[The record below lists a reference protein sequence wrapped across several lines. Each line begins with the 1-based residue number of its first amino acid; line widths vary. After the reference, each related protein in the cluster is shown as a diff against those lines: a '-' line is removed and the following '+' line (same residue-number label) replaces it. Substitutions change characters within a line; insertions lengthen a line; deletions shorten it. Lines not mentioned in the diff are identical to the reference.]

1 MRRREFVVGMGLT
14 GATLARPIPIRAQQS
29 AMPVVGF
36 INGASAQTFTR
47 PLAAFLK
54 GLGEAGYTDGRNVA
68 IEYHWAEGHFDRMP
82 EIVADLV
89 HKQVSVIAAS
99 STPAALAAKAAATTI
114 PVVFEMGA
122 DPVKLGVVAS
132 LSRPGG
138 NVTGSTQLTQDT
150 APKLLELLHEL
161 LPAAHVIALLVN
173 PNDRAVAE
181 VSTKAVRAAANSLG
195 LDLQIMAA
203 SGEGDFEGVFAKL
216 NELRVG
222 ALVISAEELFT
233 SHSEQLAA
241 LATRNRIP
249 AVYKGREFAAA
260 GGLISY
266 GSDIAESYRLTG
278 IYTGRVLKG
287 EKPADLPVVQAT
299 KIELYINL
307 KTAKALGI
315 SVPLPLSG
323 RADELFE

>member
-1 MRRREFVVGMGLT
+1 MRRREFMTLLGGT
-14 GATLARPIPIRAQQS
+14 AATWPLAARAQQS

-47 PLAAFLK
+47 PLTAFLK
-54 GLGEAGYTDGRNVA
+54 GLREAGYTDGRNVA
-68 IEYHWAEGHFDRMP
+68 IEYHWAEGHYDRMP

-89 HKQVSVIAAS
+89 HKQVSVIAAT

-122 DPVKLGVVAS
+122 DPVKLGIVAS

-173 PNDRAVAE
+173 PNDPAIAE
-181 VSTKAVRAAANSLG
+181 VSTKAMRAAADSLG
-195 LDLQIMAA
+195 LELQIMAA
-203 SGEGDFEGVFAKL
+203 SSEGDFEGVFAKL

-233 SHSEQLAA
+233 GHSEQLAA

-287 EKPADLPVVQAT
+287 EKPANLPVVQAT
-299 KIELYINL
+299 KIELYVNL

-315 SVPLPLSG
+315 TVPLPLSG

>member
-1 MRRREFVVGMGLT
+1 MQRREFVIGVGLVGAALT
-14 GATLARPIPIRAQQS
+14 LPRAARAQQS
-29 AMPVVGF
+29 GLPVIGF
-36 INGASAQTFTR
+36 VNGASAQTYGR

-54 GLGEAGYTDGRNVA
+54 GLGDAGYVEGRNVA
-68 IEYHWAEGHFDRMP
+68 IEYRWADGHFDRMP
-82 EIVADLV
+82 AMMAELVQRRVDVIVAT
-89 HKQVSVIAAS
+89 
-99 STPAALAAKAAATTI
+99 STPASLAAKAVNTTI
-114 PVVFEMGA
+114 PVVFEMSA

-138 NVTGSTQLTQDT
+138 NITGTTQLAQDIT
-150 APKLLELLHEL
+150 PKLLELLHEL

-173 PNDRAVAE
+173 PNDPAIAE
-181 VSTKAVRAAANSLG
+181 VSTTAVRAAANSLG
-195 LDLQIMAA
+195 LELQIVTAR
-203 SGEGDFEGVFAKL
+203 SERDFESVFAKA
-216 NELRVG
+216 NELRAG
-222 ALVISAEELFT
+222 ALLISAEEVFT
-233 SHSEQLAA
+233 SHSEQLAV
-241 LATRNRIP
+241 LAVKNRVP
-249 AVYKGREFAAA
+249 AIYKGREFAAA

-266 GSDIAESYRLTG
+266 GSDIAEPYRLTG

-315 SVPLPLSG
+315 NVPLPLSG

>member
-1 MRRREFVVGMGLT
+1 MALLA
-14 GATLARPIPIRAQQS
+14 GAAASRTLAARAQN

-36 INGASAQTFTR
+36 INGASRETFAR
-47 PLAAFLK
+47 PLAAFLE
-54 GLGEAGYTDGRNVA
+54 GLGESGYSEGRNVS
-68 IEYHWAEGHFDRMP
+68 IEYRWAETHFERIPAM
-82 EIVADLV
+82 VADLV
-89 HKQVSVIAAS
+89 EKRVSVIAAT
-99 STPAALAAKAAATTI
+99 STPAALAAKAAKTTI
-114 PVVFEMGA
+114 PVVFEMSA
-122 DPVKLGVVAS
+122 DPVKLGIVRS

-138 NVTGSTQLTQDT
+138 NITGTTQLAQDT

-161 LPAAHVIALLVN
+161 LPAARVIALLVN
-173 PNDRAVAE
+173 PNDPAIAE
-181 VSTKAVRAAANSLG
+181 VSTTAVRAAANSLR
-195 LDLQIMAA
+195 LNLQTVEA
-203 SGEGDFEGVFAKL
+203 SSEHDFEGAFAKL
-216 NELRVG
+216 NELHAD

-233 SHSEQLAA
+233 SHSERLGA
-241 LATRNRIP
+241 LATQNRIP

-266 GSDIAESYRLTG
+266 GSDIAEPYQLTG
-278 IYTGRVLKG
+278 SYTGRVLKG

-315 SVPLPLSG
+315 TVPLPLSG